1 MHIKEETKINMYYL
15 FGKGAHNEAKK
26 LLDDGKFAKAD
37 ALKDEDD
44 PFRDASARDDIIVW

>member
-1 MHIKEETKINMYYL
+1 MSFF